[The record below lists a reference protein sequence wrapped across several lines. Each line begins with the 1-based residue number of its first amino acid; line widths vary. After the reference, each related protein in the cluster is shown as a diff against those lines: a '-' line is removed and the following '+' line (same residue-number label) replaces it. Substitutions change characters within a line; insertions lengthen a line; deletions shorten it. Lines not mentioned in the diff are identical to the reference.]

1 MKNLVLVGGGHAHL
15 HCLEQL
21 TTDFPKSCRVILI
34 SPSPYQYYSGMFS
47 GYAEGIYNQEE
58 IRIDLQKLSEH
69 VGALFIEDTIIAV
82 DAQAKELTGADGAV
96 YPYDLASFDIG
107 SQSDVPQAAADF
119 VSSIKPNYR
128 FPEQLLQLRNTAH
141 PVVVGGGASGVELA
155 FSILAWRK
163 HNKLPANVALFSSAS
178 LLHSQGKA
186 ASRKIE
192 NVAKQ
197 KALPFITGV
206 SVQAIDGISVTA
218 SDGRIYPQSGVLWLT
233 GPKSAALFSLS
244 GLATDA
250 GGFLL
255 VNDKL
260 QSIQHPDLFGAG
272 DCVAIDRYPVLAK
285 NGVYAVRQGPI
296 LWKNLKNR
304 LSGDALL
311 PFVPQKRFVSI
322 LSTGES
328 EAFLT
333 YGKQSLHGK
342 IPWKMKQRIDQK
354 FMKRYKD
361 LYE

>member
-21 TTDFPKSCRVILI
+21 KTDFPKDCRVVVI

-47 GYAEGIYNQEE
+47 GFAEGVYSEDD
-58 IRIDLQKLSEH
+58 IRIHLRKLSEH
-69 VGALFIEDTIIAV
+69 VGAEFIEDTIIAV
-82 DAQAKELTGADGAV
+82 DAKAKELTGADGAV

-107 SQSDVPQAAADF
+107 SQSDIPQAAENY

-128 FPEQLLQLRNTAH
+128 FPEQLLHIRDTAY
-141 PVVVGGGASGVELA
+141 PVVVGGGSSGVELA

-163 HNKLPANVALFSSAS
+163 QNKLPANVALFSSAS
-178 LLHSQGKA
+178 LLHGQGKA
-186 ASRKIE
+186 ASKKIE
-192 NVAKQ
+192 NVGTQ
-197 KALPFITGV
+197 KALPFMTGV
-206 SVQAIDGISVTA
+206 SVQAIDSISVTA
-218 SDGRIYPQSGVLWLT
+218 SDGKSYPQSGVLWLT
-233 GPKSAALFSLS
+233 GPKSAALFRLS

-260 QSIQHPDLFGAG
+260 QSIRHPDLFGAG
-272 DCVAIDRYPVLAK
+272 DCITIDRYPVLAK

-311 PFVPQKRFVSI
+311 PFVPQTRYVSI
-322 LSTGES
+322 LSTGEGQ
-328 EAFLT
+328 AFLT
-333 YGKQSLHGK
+333 YGKRALHGR

-354 FMKRYKD
+354 FMERYKN